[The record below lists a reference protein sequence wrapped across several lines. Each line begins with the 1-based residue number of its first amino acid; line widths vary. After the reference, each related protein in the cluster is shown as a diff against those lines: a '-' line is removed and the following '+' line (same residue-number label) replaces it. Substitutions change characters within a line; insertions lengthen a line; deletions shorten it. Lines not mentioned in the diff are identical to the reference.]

1 MHIYIFI
8 KSFTNLTLSKYN
20 SSQDLVGHV
29 NKNWH
34 KSSFLLEFDNG
45 NTKSLH
51 VFIALRLWYVI
62 FLSESWYIWLRK
74 DIPTV
79 NFFSPICA
87 SISLKIVTRIEV
99 QNISFFLLD
108 NSHVYVSKIIR
119 NRISD
124 LENIHICFTKV
135 Q

>member
-8 KSFTNLTLSKYN
+8 KSSTNLTLSKYK

-34 KSSFLLEFDNG
+34 KLSFLLEVDNG

-51 VFIALRLWYVI
+51 VFIALKLRYVI

-79 NFFSPICA
+79 QISPICV
-87 SISLKIVTRIEV
+87 SISLKIVTRKEV

-108 NSHVYVSKIIR
+108 NSHVYVFKSIR